1 MFWSLPANVA
11 ERLCHLHTCI
21 AQGGTKCSL
30 NATSGLIRLVMDLE
44 IRGVYGA
51 LEYLILG
58 CKTSNRYAGTDN
70 VKVLYILIPH
80 AQAVTSASC
89 KPITWLRNIA
99 SALAEV
105 PAMYKHSTAIA
116 LRSPKSHRR
125 PTDTS

>member
-1 MFWSLPANVA
+1 MFSLPANVA

-21 AQGGTKCSL
+21 AQGGTKFSL

-70 VKVLYILIPH
+70 VKVHPH
-80 AQAVTSASC
+80 PSRPGRHVSFLQANHMAAQYRFCTSRGTCNVQAFHSYC
-89 KPITWLRNIA
+89 
-99 SALAEV
+99 AEV
-105 PAMYKHSTAIA
+105 PQVPSST
-116 LRSPKSHRR
+116 H
-125 PTDTS
+125 